1 MQTNYPLFRLDAR
14 LLQLLIGEDQ
24 IIMFRTVNALILIGG
39 IVVFCFGSIYGTYLL
54 IGASRSTILLF
65 NSSPLFRATTLLFAI
80 GFPWLATWLLI
91 YAARQKLSNF
101 KSAEEIS
108 NFLKNRRGN
117 VRISWDDIA
126 TASRDGSRIVFNLKK
141 GGFRAG
147 WIRQI
152 YFCEGQT
159 IEVESPASQLEL
171 LTKLLEE
178 KLGPGFEVKR

>member
-24 IIMFRTVNALILIGG
+24 IIMFRTVNALILFGG

-54 IGASRSTILLF
+54 IGASQSTISLF
-65 NSSPLFRATTLLFAI
+65 NSSLVFRAATLLFAI
-80 GFPWLATWLLI
+80 GFPWFATWLLI
-91 YAARQKLSNF
+91 YTAKQKLSKI

-108 NFLKNRRGN
+108 NFLKKRRGN
-117 VRISWDDIA
+117 VRISWDEIA
-126 TASRDGSRIVFNLKK
+126 TASRNGSRIVFNLKK

-152 YFCEGQT
+152 YLFEGQT
-159 IEVESPASQLEL
+159 FEVESPASEL

-178 KLGPGFEVKR
+178 KLGPGFEEKK